1 MMSTK
6 RLVATIKKK
15 KNFKNPIEPT
25 DETFYIQ
32 ISETRVTGYVKI
44 IACKIVLLVGDWQ
57 HFRIELYKNK
67 RISATESI

>member
-6 RLVATIKKK
+6 RLVATIKT
-15 KNFKNPIEPT
+15 KNFKNPIVPT

-57 HFRIELYKNK
+57 HFRIEHYKNK